1 MQMDLTK
8 LGYERVNKI
17 EVVQDMAQ
25 CQAFVNVAV
34 NLWDP

>member
-8 LGYERVNKI
+8 MGYERVKKN
-17 EVVQDMAQ
+17 ELVQDMFQ

-34 NLWDP
+34 NLWDT